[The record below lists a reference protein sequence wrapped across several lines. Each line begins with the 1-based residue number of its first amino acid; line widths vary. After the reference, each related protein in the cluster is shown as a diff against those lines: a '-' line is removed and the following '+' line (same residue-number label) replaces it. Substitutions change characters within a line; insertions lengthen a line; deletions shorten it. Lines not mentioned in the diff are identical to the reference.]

1 MSTAESPVPPRS
13 ELIQCTRRWS
23 PLDDVALAVSVATED
38 VNKVYVERLDDGY
51 RWSLVHSGGPYPLLR
66 ITARFLGVD
75 HHSIFIGY
83 GEVEGGYTALCED
96 PGEERSPTTSTIL
109 TFGGPTPKAEAE
121 RAIREALG

>member
-75 HHSIFIGY
+75 HHSNFHW
-83 GEVEGGYTALCED
+83 VWGGRRWLHRTL
-96 PGEERSPTTSTIL
+96 
-109 TFGGPTPKAEAE
+109 
-121 RAIREALG
+121 